1 MFVLKVL
8 FKIFVILP
16 IVALST
22 CTAGGYVAGGG
33 DFNWWIAIIASVTAS
48 IAYLRWDGEQEQARF
63 TKHACS
69 LGINPEYVACYGDN
83 GIAIDKTNEKLFAG
97 KINKGK
103 VFEFEE
109 ISSIDWEDYPLGNHM
124 KYMININTKN
134 FDLPKLTI
142 GFAGNRGIREQA
154 YAKLRA
160 ALNIG

>member
-1 MFVLKVL
+1 MVVLKLL

-22 CTAGGYVAGGG
+22 FTAGGYVAGGG
-33 DFNWWIAIIASVTAS
+33 DFNWWVAIIASLIAS
-48 IAYLRWDGEQEQARF
+48 IAYMIWDGKQEQARF

-69 LGINPEYVACYGDN
+69 LGIKPEYVASFADN

-97 KINKGK
+97 DINTGK

-109 ISSIDWEDYPLGNHM
+109 ISSIESEDYPLGNQM
-124 KYMININTKN
+124 KYMIKINTKN
-134 FDLPKLTI
+134 FNLPQLTI

-160 ALNIG
+160 ALNFS